1 MRYIDKIIVHCSD
14 TPNNRN
20 VTVEE
25 IRGWHVNDNG
35 WDDIGYNFIIYR
47 NGDIMIG
54 RPVSVAGAHCYGHN
68 SHSIGICLIGRD
80 EFTKEQF
87 KALRSLDRVLQ
98 GIFGDLGRYSHRD
111 FNKDK
116 TCPNFDVKQVLT
128 N

>member
-14 TPNNRN
+14 TPNNRD

-35 WDDIGYNFIIYR
+35 WSDIGYHFIIYR
-47 NGDIMIG
+47 NGDTMLG
-54 RPVSVAGAHCYGHN
+54 RPVARQGAHCLRHN
-68 SHSIGICLIGRD
+68 ASSIGICLIGRD
-80 EFTKEQF
+80 KFTKGQF

-98 GIFGDLGRYSHRD
+98 GVFGDLGRYGHRD
-111 FNKDK
+111 FNKHK
-116 TCPNFDVKQVLT
+116 TCPNFDVKEILT